1 MTDGRRDFDFWMGSW
16 RIDNERLVERLK
28 GSTTWERFEARGT
41 ARQLPGGI
49 GNFDDFVP
57 IDWRPGYVGMSLRVF
72 NPTTDLWSIYW
83 LDNRTGGLDVA
94 GSLLPPVVGRFTD
107 GVGVFQG
114 DDTFEGRAIRVRF
127 IWSEITATGAR
138 WEQAFSPDGGVTWET
153 NWIMQMTRLA

>member
-41 ARQLPGGI
+41 AQPLPGGI

-83 LDNRTGGLDVA
+83 LDNQTGGLDVV
-94 GSLLPPVVGRFTD
+94 GHLLPPVVGRFTD
-107 GVGVFQG
+107 GIGVFQG
-114 DDTFEGRAIRVRF
+114 DDTFEGRPIRVRF
-127 IWSEITATGAR
+127 VWSEITATGAR

-153 NWIMQMTRLA
+153 NWVMRFTRLS